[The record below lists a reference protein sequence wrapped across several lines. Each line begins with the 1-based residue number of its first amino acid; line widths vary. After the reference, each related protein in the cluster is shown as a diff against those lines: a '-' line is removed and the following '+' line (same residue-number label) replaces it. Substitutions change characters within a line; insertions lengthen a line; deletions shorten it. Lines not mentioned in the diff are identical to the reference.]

1 MSIRALV
8 IDNETEIRDS
18 ILDLVTAFCPDISE
32 LSSASNVSSGIE
44 KIRIFKP
51 DLVFLDVELGD
62 GTGMSLLS
70 HFEEIAFDV
79 IFITAH
85 NKYAVDAFRLS
96 AIDFLLKPINP
107 EELVRAVQKVIEKK
121 EQSILFSQ
129 LKILN
134 ENYKS
139 AISAERKIV
148 LKDLD
153 SIFFVKTKD
162 IIRCESEGAYT
173 TFHLLNKE
181 KIIISKTIKEYD
193 ELLAPFGFLRTHQSH
208 LVNSLYIKRFDKNDG
223 GVLVLEDN
231 NAVPVS
237 QRKKDYILEYLKSM

>member
-18 ILDLVTAFCPDISE
+18 VLDLVTVFCPDVSE
-32 LSSASNVSSGIE
+32 LNWATSVVSGID
-44 KIRIFKP
+44 KIKKFKP

-62 GTGMSLLS
+62 GTGMDLLS
-70 HFEEIAFDV
+70 HFEEITFDV

-85 NKYAVDAFRLS
+85 NKYAVDAFRLC

-107 EELVRAVQKVIEKK
+107 EELVRAVQKVVEKK
-121 EQSILFSQ
+121 EQNIIFRQ

-134 ENYKS
+134 ESYKAAAS
-139 AISAERKIV
+139 ADRKIV
-148 LKDLD
+148 LKDSD
-153 SIFFVKTKD
+153 SIFFLKTKD
-162 IIRCESEGAYT
+162 IIRCESDGAYT
-173 TFHLLNKE
+173 TFHLLNKD

-231 NAVPVS
+231 NSVPVS
-237 QRKKDYILEYLKSM
+237 QRKKDFILDFLKGM

>member
-1 MSIRALV
+1 MNLRALV
-8 IDNETEIRDS
+8 IDNETDIRES
-18 ILDLVTAFCPDISE
+18 VLSLVTMFCPEISE
-32 LSSASNVSSGIE
+32 LSSANSVSSGIE

-70 HFEEIAFDV
+70 HFTEFTFDV

-107 EELVRAVQKVIEKK
+107 EELISAVQKVIEKK
-121 EQSILFSQ
+121 EKNILLSQ

-139 AISAERKIV
+139 TISAEAKIV
-148 LKDLD
+148 LKDAD

-162 IIRCESEGAYT
+162 IIRCESDGAYT

-181 KIIISKTIKEYD
+181 KIVISKTIKEYD
-193 ELLAPFGFLRTHQSH
+193 DLLSPFGFLRTHQSH
-208 LVNSLYIKRFDKNDG
+208 LVNSFYIKRFDKNDG
-223 GVLVLEDN
+223 GVLVLTDN
-231 NAVPVS
+231 YSVPVS
-237 QRKKDYILEYLKSM
+237 QRKKDFILDFLNRM

>member
-8 IDNETEIRDS
+8 IDNETEIKES
-18 ILDLVTAFCPDISE
+18 VIDLVKVFCPAVSE
-32 LSSASNVSSGIE
+32 IGSATDVASGIE
-44 KIRIFKP
+44 QIKKFKP
-51 DLVFLDVELGD
+51 DMVFLDVELGD
-62 GTGMSLLS
+62 GTGMDLLS

-85 NKYAVDAFRLS
+85 NKYAVDAFKLS

-107 EELVRAVQKVIEKK
+107 EELVRAVQRVIEKK
-121 EQSILFSQ
+121 EQNIIFSQ
-129 LKILN
+129 LKTLN

-139 AISAERKIV
+139 TISAEKKIV

-153 SIFFVKTKD
+153 SIFFVKTKE
-162 IIRCESEGAYT
+162 IIRCQADGAYT

-193 ELLAPFGFLRTHQSH
+193 ELLTPCGFLRTHQSH

-231 NAVPVS
+231 CSVPVS
-237 QRKKDYILEYLKSM
+237 QRKKDYILDYLKNM